1 MIWVFVGFG
10 LCFLSVALLVAR
22 RSPATDIDE
31 FIVAGRRLPF
41 GLVSASVLVS
51 WLWTTSLLGAAE
63 AGYLYGIG
71 GGFAFAFG
79 SAIPFFI
86 FIPLAVRL
94 RKVMP
99 QGTTFLEFVRQRYG
113 RTTHVIF
120 VALMLL
126 LALYIC
132 SEQIIGIA
140 YAVAGAYH
148 VPYPLVAVCAAVVV
162 VGYITIAGLRGAV
175 IIDAIQFFVISLTA
189 LVLLPVVLHGFGVHH
204 LYDGLQHVAAD
215 PNAANH
221 HPGAVTFWAA
231 AAVRYF
237 AVAMVVSF
245 GFVLM
250 NQGYYSKA
258 RAASNSR
265 SLLWA
270 YIVGTVMAWLPIPI
284 LFGVILGGVG
294 LAEGLTVGN
303 QLAVSTDVSSYV
315 IVQHLGAFGVLMFA
329 LVIFMAGLT
338 TAGNT
343 LAGFQA
349 TVAVD
354 VQDDLLR
361 KERTP
366 QAKKRAIRIATV
378 AFGMIVCAC
387 AVALQGFS
395 LLRFDILSG
404 ILFATPVAP
413 LIAGMSSRRPSGPL
427 AIVAIVVGLGCG
439 LATYLLNDN
448 PDLNYFYGN
457 LVSLLVPFVVVGAG
471 SLFSSNRYDFTA
483 LTQYRSRHQSGEP
496 VEGDRT

>member
-1 MIWVFVGFG
+1 MFVAFG
-10 LCFLSVALLVAR
+10 LCFLGVALLVAR
-22 RSPATDIDE
+22 RSATTDIDE

-41 GLVSASVLVS
+41 GLISASVLVS

-63 AGYLYGIG
+63 AGYLYGVG

-113 RTTHVIF
+113 RITHTIF
-120 VALMLL
+120 VGLMLL

-132 SEQIIGIA
+132 TEQIVGIA
-140 YAVAGAYH
+140 YAVSGAYN
-148 VPYPLVAVCAAVVV
+148 VPYAAVAVCAAAVV

-175 IIDAIQFFVISLTA
+175 INDVIQFVVISLTA
-189 LVLLPVVLHGFGVHH
+189 LVLLPIVLNGYGVHH
-204 LYDGLQHVAAD
+204 VYDGLQHVATD
-215 PNAANH
+215 SNAGNH
-221 HPGAVTFWAA
+221 LPGAATFWAA
-231 AAVRYF
+231 AAARYF

-245 GFVLM
+245 GFVLL

-265 SLLWA
+265 SLLRA
-270 YIVGTVMAWLPIPI
+270 YIVGTVVAWLPIPI
-284 LFGVILGGVG
+284 LFGVVLGGVG
-294 LAEGLTVGN
+294 LAEGLAVGDE
-303 QLAVSTDVSSYV
+303 LSVSTDVSSYV
-315 IVQHLGAFGVLMFA
+315 ITQHFGGFGVLVFA

-361 KERTP
+361 RERTA
-366 QAKKRAIRIATV
+366 QAKKRAIRLATV
-378 AFGMIVCAC
+378 VFGVIVCGC
-387 AVALQGFS
+387 AVALEGFS

-404 ILFATPVAP
+404 ILFATAVGP
-413 LIAGMSSRRPSGPL
+413 LVLGMTFRRPTGGL
-427 AIVAIVVGLGCG
+427 AVSAIVVGLVCG

-448 PDLNYFYGN
+448 PDVDYFYGN
-457 LVSLLVPFVVVGAG
+457 LVSLLVPFVIVGAG
-471 SLFSSNRYDFTA
+471 SVFSSQRYDFA
-483 LTQYRSRHQSGEP
+483 VLARYRSNHHRSDAPEEKGP
-496 VEGDRT
+496 